1 MKAIIIAENSQC
13 RLSPLTDRTPH
24 ALLPVAG
31 KTILMHALETLHRS
45 SILDVTVVS
54 PSYCAEL
61 ASGIDMGP
69 LIGMDVRF
77 IPIIPEREYVADHV
91 LVIGLK
97 DIVDTDWDDV
107 LDELGD
113 LKLHA
118 LIPIRMTVC
127 AQPVALVLP
136 PGHRA
141 RIPVDWGDVHLLDA
155 IHLPIGPKRVMS
167 TAKLRDYHQANFH
180 LLRGEFK
187 YLKPAGRE
195 YSLGHR
201 ASPKARVNAKSVQ
214 SNHGYFGS
222 HCRIDKTARLG
233 GDVIIGDRVV
243 VGKGAN
249 VRDSIIFEKTYIGS
263 HTDCSDA
270 IVDGNLLIKV
280 DTGVSLLL
288 DDPVLF
294 GAI

>member
-13 RLSPLTDRTPH
+13 CLSPLTDRTPH
-24 ALLPVAG
+24 ALLPVSG

-45 SILDVTVVS
+45 AILDVTVVS
-54 PSYCAEL
+54 PSYCVEL
-61 ASGIDMGP
+61 ASEIDTGP

-77 IPIIPEREYVADHV
+77 TPMILEGEKMSDHV

-107 LDELGD
+107 LDGLGD
-113 LKLHA
+113 LKVHA
-118 LIPIRMTVC
+118 LMPIKMTVC
-127 AQPVALVLP
+127 AEPVALVLP
-136 PGHRA
+136 PGFRG
-141 RIPVDWGDVHLLDA
+141 RIPVDWGDVHLIDA
-155 IHLPIGPKRVMS
+155 INLPIGPKRVMS
-167 TAKLRDYHQANFH
+167 TTMLRDYHQSNFL

-187 YLKPAGRE
+187 YIKPAGRE
-195 YSLGHR
+195 YFSGHR
-201 ASPKARVNAKSVQ
+201 TSPKARVDAKSIQ
-214 SNHGYFGS
+214 SDHGYFGA
-222 HCRIDKTARLG
+222 HCRIDKTARLH

-249 VRDSIIFEKTYIGS
+249 VRDSIIFDKTYIGS

-270 IVDGNLLIKV
+270 IIDGNLLIKV